1 MFSDVESCNEKLKNN
16 FYYLDVANSSR
27 CNLAHLEGTVL
38 GKVTNLF
45 SSCADGI
52 LDIEIKT
59 NSRINDTCTAKF
71 KKQFITVRNKRSYLT
86 QICVYPRFVYYKLCK
101 IRKEVPTD
109 EPANTVTKSFNPLW
123 ILLIFCIICVICC
136 VYCVC
141 QKKGNVSLLKL
152 MYWWLY
158 LYLKAF
164 LKIV

>member
-86 QICVYPRFVYYKLCK
+86 QLCFYQRYTYYKLCK
-101 IRKEVPTD
+101 FRKEVPTD
-109 EPANTVTKSFNPLW
+109 EPVTVTKSFNPLW

>member
-38 GKVTNLF
+38 DKVTNLF

-109 EPANTVTKSFNPLW
+109 EPVTVTKSFNPLW

-158 LYLKAF
+158 LYLKHS
-164 LKIV
+164 